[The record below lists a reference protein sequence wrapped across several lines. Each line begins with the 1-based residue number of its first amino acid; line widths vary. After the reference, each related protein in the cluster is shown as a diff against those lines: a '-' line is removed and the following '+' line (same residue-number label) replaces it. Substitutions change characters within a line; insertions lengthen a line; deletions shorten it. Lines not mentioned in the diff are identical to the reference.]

1 MICCERRPAMAA
13 DPVIIDP
20 GAEWW
25 CEGSDEDEW
34 CGKPI
39 EEELDG

>member
-1 MICCERRPAMAA
+1 MICWDRRPAIAV
-13 DPVIIDP
+13 PVIIDP

-25 CEGSDEDEW
+25 CEGSEDVEW

-39 EEELDG
+39 EEELDC